1 MEVFIVPYDKTMDI
15 DSGFTSQKHYKDIWT
30 KYNNV
35 GKYVDK
41 NIADNNSAMQQIVPY
56 VLLRNESGQ
65 YFCAVLNNESNKDKL
80 ISMGFGN
87 NLEPIDG
94 VMQPLFMGTM
104 RTLFT
109 DVNLEDLNPLKFIG
123 TVRDMRTDDKH
134 LGYVFLM
141 DNVSNNVKLNNSN
154 LTGQWFTTEELI
166 NNYGKLE
173 TWSKHIVN
181 FLVDNTF

>member
-15 DSGFTSQKHYKDIWT
+15 ESGFTNQKHYKDIWT

-41 NIADNNSAMQQIVPY
+41 KIADQNSAMQQIVPY
-56 VLLRNESGQ
+56 VLLRNESGK
-65 YFCAVLNNESNKDKL
+65 YFCAILEENDKKL

-87 NLEPIDG
+87 NLEPVDG
-94 VMQPLFMGTM
+94 IMQPLFMGTT
-104 RTLFT
+104 RTLFN
-109 DVNLEDLNPLKFIG
+109 DINMEDLNPLRFVG
-123 TVRDMRTDDKH
+123 TVRDMLTNDKH

-141 DNVSNNVKLNNSN
+141 DNVSNNIKLNNNN
-154 LTGQWFTTEELI
+154 LIGQWLTVEELI

-173 TWSKHIVN
+173 SWSKHIVN
-181 FLVDNTF
+181 YLVDNTL